1 MSVIGSNILAG
12 ASAQGA
18 GAGYTIDQSLRFN
31 DDDSAY
37 LSRTPASAG
46 NRKTWTWSGWVKR
59 GNINTEQYLFA
70 AGSSPWG
77 NPSSQIYFSSAG
89 NLIVFDYTTSTV
101 LFFSTSSLY
110 RDPSSW
116 YHVVVSTDTTQA
128 TGSDRVKIY
137 VNGSRITDFGS
148 TTIPSQNFETQ
159 INLSGRKHY
168 IGSADPYS
176 FFDGYL
182 AEVHFIDG
190 QALDPSYFGETDED
204 YGHWKPIA
212 YTGSYGTNGFYLDFS
227 NLGEDQAGSNDF
239 TANNLA
245 ATDVVLDSPTNNFCT
260 LNPLSN
266 ASSVRMSFSE
276 GNLKM
281 NPTLSNWSHAPSNW
295 KLNSGKWYWELLA
308 HENAI
313 WPALSTEYIANT
325 GQNSGIGWDSPFT
338 AGYSWTADGNI
349 AHNGSYTWNTSPDS
363 FTTGDILGLALDVDN
378 GSWSLY
384 KNGTLSYTLTGQNF
398 VDMYP
403 DFTTIGSVGATGVA
417 NFGQDSSFAGNK
429 TAQNNTDANGVGDF
443 YYAPPSGFL
452 ALCTANLSDP
462 AVVPG
467 ENFNTV
473 LYTGTGSDRSVTGVG
488 FQPDWTWIKQRAPES
503 ISHELFDNVRGVQ
516 LAIMSDSTAA
526 EQTARGLSS
535 FDSDGF
541 SITGGQQNT
550 NQNTYSYVAWNW
562 KANNTSGSSN
572 TDGSITSTVAAN
584 VDAGF
589 SIVGWTGT
597 GSNGTLGHGLSS
609 APEMIIVKNRNTA
622 EYWVIGNHDQDGWDS
637 YTYWPG
643 SWTNYS
649 NSVFFQST
657 APTSSVFYIGTDA
670 SVNKASSPMI
680 AYCFHSVDG
689 YSKIGTYTGNG
700 SSDGTFV
707 YTGFRPAWVMINDI
721 SNNNLQWIMFDSK
734 RSEYNVV
741 NDPLTATYSS
751 AESVNSST
759 RTLDFLSNGFK
770 LRDSYALNNSS
781 TYSTDYV
788 YMAFAEYPF
797 SVGGGIAR

>member
-1 MSVIGSNILAG
+1 M
-12 ASAQGA
+12 
-18 GAGYTIDQSLRFN
+18 
-31 DDDSAY
+31 
-37 LSRTPASAG
+37 
-46 NRKTWTWSGWVKR
+46 
-59 GNINTEQYLFA
+59 LF
-70 AGSSPWG
+70 
-77 NPSSQIYFSSAG
+77 
-89 NLIVFDYTTSTV
+89 
-101 LFFSTSSLY
+101 
-110 RDPSSW
+110 R
-116 YHVVVSTDTTQA
+116 
-128 TGSDRVKIY
+128 
-137 VNGSRITDFGS
+137 
-148 TTIPSQNFETQ
+148 
-159 INLSGRKHY
+159 
-168 IGSADPYS
+168 
-176 FFDGYL
+176 
-182 AEVHFIDG
+182 
-190 QALDPSYFGETDED
+190 
-204 YGHWKPIA
+204 
-212 YTGSYGTNGFYLDFS
+212 
-227 NLGEDQAGSNDF
+227 
-239 TANNLA
+239 
-245 ATDVVLDSPTNNFCT
+245 
-260 LNPLSN
+260 
-266 ASSVRMSFSE
+266 SE
-276 GNLKM
+276 
-281 NPTLSNWSHAPSNW
+281 P
-295 KLNSGKWYWELLA
+295 
-308 HENAI
+308 
-313 WPALSTEYIANT
+313 
-325 GQNSGIGWDSPFT
+325 
-338 AGYSWTADGNI
+338 
-349 AHNGSYTWNTSPDS
+349 
-363 FTTGDILGLALDVDN
+363 
-378 GSWSLY
+378 
-384 KNGTLSYTLTGQNF
+384 
-398 VDMYP
+398 
-403 DFTTIGSVGATGVA
+403 
-417 NFGQDSSFAGNK
+417 
-429 TAQNNTDANGVGDF
+429 
-443 YYAPPSGFL
+443 
-452 ALCTANLSDP
+452 
-462 AVVPG
+462 VPG
-467 ENFNTV
+467 KHFNTV

-584 VDAGF
+584 PDAGF

-788 YMAFAEYPF
+788 YMAFAEFPF